1 MIGVNNLSFGYD
13 KKRLFRDMNLTMGA
27 GLYGLLGKNGAGKS
41 TLLKILS
48 GLLYPDAG
56 ECNISGFIPDKR
68 DPEFLSRLFYLPEEF
83 YLPAL
88 TGSSYAGIYAP
99 FYPLFDESK
108 FRLLVSDFELDMS
121 IKLTAL
127 SYGQK
132 KKFLIA
138 FGLATCSGVILLD
151 EPTNGLD
158 IPSKSQFRRLVSS
171 AATEE
176 SCIIISTHQ
185 VRDMEDLIDPVI
197 IVDNGSIIFNY
208 SMDEVAKKIDYSFS
222 PFPPSGDKIIHAEKV
237 PGGWAV
243 LSEIDGEQ
251 RGGTGSDG
259 RLYGKNIDIE
269 VLFNA
274 VIQKHGLIASI
285 LEREDAGR

>member
-1 MIGVNNLSFGYD
+1 M
-13 KKRLFRDMNLTMGA
+13 
-27 GLYGLLGKNGAGKS
+27 
-41 TLLKILS
+41 
-48 GLLYPDAG
+48 
-56 ECNISGFIPDKR
+56 
-68 DPEFLSRLFYLPEEF
+68 
-83 YLPAL
+83 
-88 TGSSYAGIYAP
+88 
-99 FYPLFDESK
+99 
-108 FRLLVSDFELDMS
+108 LVSDFELDMGT
-121 IKLTAL
+121 KLTSL

-171 AATEE
+171 AAADE

-197 IVDNGSIIFNY
+197 IVDNGAIIFNH
-208 SMDEVAKKIDYSFS
+208 SMAEVAGKISCSFS
-222 PFPPSGDKIIHAEKV
+222 PFPPSGDKIIHSEKV

-243 LSEIDGEQ
+243 LSEIDGEL
-251 RGGTGSDG
+251 GEGTGNDG
-259 RLYGKNIDIE
+259 RLNSNNIDIE

-285 LEREDAGR
+285 LGREDADR